1 MKNENHSYKLRVVIV
16 TTFYD
21 IMLIDNIFPNINIK
35 DERKNI
41 YLYINWF
48 GIDVKALKHNFND
61 TPYSQ
66 SETRSSA
73 NKKNCEGM

>member
-1 MKNENHSYKLRVVIV
+1 MKEKK
-16 TTFYD
+16 
-21 IMLIDNIFPNINIK
+21 M
-35 DERKNI
+35 

-73 NKKNCEGM
+73 NDKIVKVCDVCAVHTLTYKNILLFYVTELDSK